1 MTREADAPSAEAL
14 TRLIE
19 QYREGLDAELALL
32 RQLAEVAGRQ
42 GVRSRAGDS
51 QAFAADADE
60 RDRLMR
66 GLVTVEAGLRAVR
79 ARLSEHREAARH
91 LKGFE
96 EVTSLHRDAADMVN
110 RIMSTDQQSLR
121 ALADAELAWRSA
133 VAGLERGETTLAA
146 YRRVLTPP
154 ILAPSLVDRR
164 G

>member
-1 MTREADAPSAEAL
+1 MTPDSDAPSAEAL

-32 RQLAEVAGRQ
+32 RQLAEVSLRQ
-42 GVRSRAGDS
+42 GTRSREGNS
-51 QAFAADADE
+51 EAFGSEADE

-79 ARLSEHREAARH
+79 NRLSEHREIARH
-91 LKGFE
+91 LPGFE
-96 EVTSLHRDAADMVN
+96 EVASLHRDAAALVSH
-110 RIMSTDQQSLR
+110 IMATDQQSLR
-121 ALADAELAWRSA
+121 GLADAELAWRSA

-154 ILAPSLVDRR
+154 ILSPSLVDRR

>member
-1 MTREADAPSAEAL
+1 MTPDSGDRSAEPL
-14 TRLIE
+14 RRLIE
-19 QYREGLDAELALL
+19 QYRAGLEAEITML
-32 RQLAEVAGRQ
+32 RQLADVAVHQ
-42 GVRSRAGDS
+42 GTRSRAGDNES
-51 QAFAADADE
+51 FGHAADE

-66 GLVTVEAGLRAVR
+66 GLVTVETGLREVR
-79 ARLSEHREAARH
+79 SRLADRREEAAR
-91 LKGFE
+91 LPGFDQ
-96 EVTSLHRDAADMVN
+96 VVALHRDASQLVG

-154 ILAPSLVDRR
+154 LDAPSLVDRR